1 MPAQN
6 TVALDGLVK
15 LIYEVKP
22 GLVGT
27 EVRPEDSVVDSLG
40 LDSLDILQLSRKI
53 NRDLGTFD
61 LDSWGEAAE
70 QHGRTVGSILGT
82 VETA

>member
-1 MPAQN
+1 MPTQN
-6 TVALDGLVK
+6 TVALDELVK

-22 GLVGT
+22 GLADT
-27 EVRPEDSVVDSLG
+27 EVRPEDSLVDALG

-70 QHGRTVGSILGT
+70 QHGRTVASILDA

>member
-53 NRDLGTFD
+53 NRI
-61 LDSWGEAAE
+61 S
-70 QHGRTVGSILGT
+70 
-82 VETA
+82 

>member
-1 MPAQN
+1 MPAQD
-6 TVALDGLVK
+6 VAALDELVK

-22 GLVGT
+22 GLAGIQ
-27 EVRPEDSVVDSLG
+27 VRPDDSLVDALG

-53 NRDLGTFD
+53 NRDLGSFD
-61 LDSWGEAAE
+61 LDAWSETAQ
-70 QHGRTVGSILGT
+70 QHGRSVASVLDA